1 MAKIVVAEFLTLDG
15 VMEAP
20 EKWQF
25 LYFGPDFGQYAAQ
38 TIAACDGFL
47 LGRVTYNIFSTS
59 WPNIP
64 EDGSG
69 ISTRLNEGPKYV
81 VSNTLEK
88 ADWNN
93 TTILKGDGAESV
105 AKLKETFDGVLG
117 VNGSGKL
124 ARTLMENGLVDEYNL
139 MIHPVVVG
147 SGQRLFEEGTP
158 TLSGLQLAET
168 KTFSTGIIS
177 LVYRPASK

>member
-1 MAKIVVAEFLTLDG
+1 MAKLLVAEFMTLDG

-25 LYFGPDFGQYAAQ
+25 PYFGPDFGEFVSASINAID
-38 TIAACDGFL
+38 TFL
-47 LGRVTYNIFSTS
+47 LGRVTYDIFAGS
-59 WPNIP
+59 WPNEA

-69 ISTRLNEGPKYV
+69 ISTKLNQAPKYV

-93 TTILKGDGAESV
+93 TTILRGAAAESV
-105 AKLKETFDGVLG
+105 AKLKAQTEGLIG

-124 ARTLMENGLVDEYNL
+124 ARTLMENNLVDEYNL

-147 SGQRLFEEGTP
+147 HGQRLFEEGTP
-158 TLSGLQLAET
+158 ALNGLQLVET

-177 LVYRPASK
+177 LVYRPAAQ

>member
-1 MAKIVVAEFLTLDG
+1 MAKLLVAEFLTLDG

-25 LYFGPDFGQYAAQ
+25 PYFGPDFGQFVAAS
-38 TIAACDGFL
+38 INACDVLL
-47 LGRVTYNIFSTS
+47 LGRVTYDIFAGA
-59 WPNIP
+59 WPNEP

-69 ISTRLNEGPKYV
+69 ISTKLNSAPKYV

-93 TTILKGDGAESV
+93 TTILRGDAAESV
-105 AKLKETFDGVLG
+105 AQLKAQTEGLIG

-124 ARTLMENGLVDEYNL
+124 ARTLIENNLVDEYNL

-147 SGQRLFEEGTP
+147 QGQRLFEEGISA
-158 TLSGLQLAET
+158 LNGLQLVET
-168 KTFSTGIIS
+168 RTFSTGIIS
-177 LVYRPASK
+177 LVYRPAAQ

>member
-1 MAKIVVAEFLTLDG
+1 MAKILLAEFLTLDG

-25 LYFGPDFGQYAAQ
+25 PYFGPDFGQYTSEA
-38 TIAACDGFL
+38 ISACDAFL
-47 LGRVTYNIFSTS
+47 LGRVTYDIFATS

-69 ISTRLNEGPKYV
+69 ISTKLNAAPKYV

-93 TTILKGDGAESV
+93 TTILKGSGAENV
-105 AKLKETFDGVLG
+105 KKLKEQETGLIG

-124 ARTLMENGLVDEYNL
+124 ARTLMENNLVDEYNL

-147 SGQRLFEEGTP
+147 RGQRLFEEGTP
-158 TLSGLQLAET
+158 ALNGLQLVET
-168 KTFSTGIIS
+168 RTFSTGIIA
-177 LVYRPASK
+177 LVYRPAGK

>member
-1 MAKIVVAEFLTLDG
+1 MAKILLAEFLTLDG

-20 EKWQF
+20 EKWQPP
-25 LYFGPDFGQYAAQ
+25 YFGPDFGQYTSEA
-38 TIAACDGFL
+38 INACDIFL
-47 LGRVTYNIFSTS
+47 LGRVTYDIFASA

-69 ISTRLNEGPKYV
+69 ITTKLNSAPKYV

-93 TTILKGDGAESV
+93 TTLLKGDAVENV
-105 AKLKETFDGVLG
+105 RKLKEQASGVIG

-124 ARTLMENGLVDEYNL
+124 ARTLMENNLVDEYNL

-147 SGQRLFEEGTP
+147 NGQRLFEEGTP
-158 TLSGLQLAET
+158 ALNGLQLVET
-168 KTFSTGIIS
+168 KTFSTGIIA
-177 LVYRPASK
+177 LVYRPAAK

>member
-1 MAKIVVAEFLTLDG
+1 MAKLLLAEFLTLDG

-25 LYFGPDFGQYAAQ
+25 PYFGPDFGQYSSEA
-38 TIAACDGFL
+38 INACDSFL
-47 LGRVTYNIFSTS
+47 LGRVTYDIFANA
-59 WPNIP
+59 WPNAP

-69 ISTRLNEGPKYV
+69 ISTKLNAAPKFV

-93 TTILKGDGAESV
+93 TTLLKGDAAENV
-105 AKLKETFDGVLG
+105 RKLKEQESGLIG

-124 ARTLMENGLVDEYNL
+124 ARTLMENQLIDEYAL
-139 MIHPVVVG
+139 MVHPVVVG
-147 SGQRLFEEGTP
+147 NGQRLFEDGTVP
-158 TLSGLQLAET
+158 LSGLELVET
-168 KTFSTGIIS
+168 RTFNTGIVL
-177 LVYRPASK
+177 LVYRPTGK

>member
-1 MAKIVVAEFLTLDG
+1 MAKLLVAEFLTLDG

-25 LYFGPDFGQYAAQ
+25 PYFGPDFGEFVAAS
-38 TIAACDGFL
+38 INACDAFL
-47 LGRVTYNIFSTS
+47 LGRVTYDNFAGA
-59 WPNIP
+59 WPN
-64 EDGSG
+64 EQDDGSG
-69 ISTRLNEGPKYV
+69 ISTKLNEAPKYV

-93 TTILKGDGAESV
+93 TTILKGNPAESV
-105 AKLKETFDGVLG
+105 ARLKEQTGGLIG

-124 ARTLMENGLVDEYNL
+124 ARALMENNLVDEYNL

-158 TLSGLQLAET
+158 ALNGLQLVET

-177 LVYRPASK
+177 LVYRPAAQ